1 MVARMFV
8 FTFFK
13 NIKLFV
19 VMFTSDICIH
29 EESDNMGDKIV
40 KGDKRGKK
48 PDVKASALCPLPP
61 TYPPSTPPHPHPPS
75 YTKCQMGSPTIKVM
89 VHSTSSTTLTVIIGI
104 FPHFNDQR

>member
-40 KGDKRGKK
+40 KGDKRG
-48 PDVKASALCPLPP
+48 
-61 TYPPSTPPHPHPPS
+61 
-75 YTKCQMGSPTIKVM
+75 
-89 VHSTSSTTLTVIIGI
+89 
-104 FPHFNDQR
+104 